1 MGKRAWNSGFSGAL
15 GKRAWNS
22 GFSGALGKRAWN
34 SGFSGALG
42 KRNTLD
48 EEYEEDQLIP
58 AGTSGSLIPTGKHD
72 GLMFGAL

>member
-42 KRNTLD
+42 KRNNLE

-58 AGTSGSLIPTGKHD
+58 AGTFLTS
-72 GLMFGAL
+72 